1 MLELSLIIGIVF
13 IIKFLWII
21 IDKNKEFSILK
32 LLISG
37 SLVLLL
43 IMIFS
48 YIILFSIESILFY
61 IFIISL
67 EIIGIKYLNHK

>member
-61 IFIISL
+61 IFIIFL